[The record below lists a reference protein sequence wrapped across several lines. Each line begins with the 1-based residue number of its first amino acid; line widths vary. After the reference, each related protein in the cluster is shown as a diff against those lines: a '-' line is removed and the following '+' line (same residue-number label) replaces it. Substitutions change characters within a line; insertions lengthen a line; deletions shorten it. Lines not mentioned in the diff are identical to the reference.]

1 MNEQSSLLLNGLRLH
16 LSEIEGREKIFFEFS
31 PILAVSFNVMKT
43 LITLALGAVFALSGV
58 ASAQPGYPPNYH
70 QGGPG
75 YGGHGPGYGGGHR
88 HGRPR
93 MNTEARAQLR
103 LRQLGYYYGSID
115 GSFGHQSRRAL
126 VRFQRDH
133 HLPRTGWLDYRTLR
147 ALGLR

>member
-1 MNEQSSLLLNGLRLH
+1 MGWR
-16 LSEIEGREKIFFEFS
+16 KISFEFS
-31 PILAVSFNVMKT
+31 LFLAVSVNVMKT

-75 YGGHGPGYGGGHR
+75 YGGHGHG

-133 HLPRTGWLDYRTLR
+133 RLPRTGWLDYRTLR